1 MCAADALLDDAGFAQ
16 GSLMVRE
23 RRAADLQTRSTMQ
36 FGAGC
41 VAYDREGPDR
51 SQTDWIG
58 EGREHLR
65 QPKVCSRRVPFVNDV
80 GHG

>member
-65 QPKVCSRRVPFVNDV
+65 QPKVCSRRVSFVNDV